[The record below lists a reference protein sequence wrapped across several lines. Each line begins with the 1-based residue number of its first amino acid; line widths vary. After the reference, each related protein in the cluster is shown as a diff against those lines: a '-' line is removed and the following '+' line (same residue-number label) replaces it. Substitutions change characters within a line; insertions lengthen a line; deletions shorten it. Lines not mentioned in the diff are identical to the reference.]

1 MRIPDWPQNP
11 CNPSAPYK
19 SSLYAA
25 ASTPT
30 HKGERLTNDVL
41 PVDRPMSSTESMA
54 NPATASSGIRNA
66 YRAGNRRGVR
76 KSKPTRAQQVANP
89 QHGFRCVKLKNKF
102 RHLNAKRR
110 VNPFPPQPA
119 RQDFTAAFQEQYL
132 AGVLGGRIGLAHDLI
147 HYSSGRSII
156 SELRKGA

>member
-1 MRIPDWPQNP
+1 M
-11 CNPSAPYK
+11 CS
-19 SSLYAA
+19 
-25 ASTPT
+25 
-30 HKGERLTNDVL
+30 
-41 PVDRPMSSTESMA
+41 
-54 NPATASSGIRNA
+54 
-66 YRAGNRRGVR
+66 
-76 KSKPTRAQQVANP
+76 
-89 QHGFRCVKLKNKF
+89 VKLKNKF

-156 SELRKGA
+156 SELRKGAVVLGGGTPLTPLILCSDIRVGLSLIECATATGT